1 MEQPTKSKMH
11 SAIDKAKMDGKYP
24 VVFIAFDE
32 NGESN
37 DTSFFYGDQS
47 QLVPLIYDVLGK
59 VLFAPPQPLNLPPE
73 IDLTRN

>member
-1 MEQPTKSKMH
+1 MQNPTKSAMH
-11 SAIDKAKMDGKYP
+11 SAIDRAKMDGKYP

-32 NGESN
+32 NGESS

-59 VLFAPPQPLNLPPE
+59 VLFSPPQPQPVMPE
-73 IDLTRN
+73 IDVTRN

>member
-1 MEQPTKSKMH
+1 MENPTKAKMH
-11 SAIDKAKMDGKYP
+11 SAIDKAKLDGKTP

-32 NGESN
+32 EGKSS
-37 DTSFFYGDQS
+37 DTSFFYGDQG

-59 VLFAPPQPLNLPPE
+59 VLFSPPQPMEMPPQ